1 MLPLP
6 RRGLRG
12 LRGAFE
18 GPETQTNAAQG
29 AATLGFVL
37 FSVLF
42 GLTSNDGEE
51 PLPHMCDT
59 GERSAQDA
67 SNIQICFV
75 FSLGWKNNT
84 PALSK
89 ECCRWHGRHGGG
101 RSRLEAWQQCCRSSG
116 RLMLGVKKVSVPTV
130 VERCLWLREKQSHM
144 NLTQS
149 GTYQE
154 LAAHQCEQQ

>member
-1 MLPLP
+1 MPLLPLP

-101 RSRLEAWQQCCRSSG
+101 AFQVGGVAAVLPVFGTIDAWCEEGFRSDG
-116 RLMLGVKKVSVPTV
+116 G
-130 VERCLWLREKQSHM
+130 
-144 NLTQS
+144 
-149 GTYQE
+149 
-154 LAAHQCEQQ
+154 